1 LRPMTSNI
9 ARPKKAEPAFDPED
23 EEIEASQRIEK
34 HLNIK
39 SFSDQYESILI
50 DYLENKGEGSLLH
63 AYELGRDAL
72 ALNMGLLDL
81 SMLHQKAVMS
91 LLNDRVNQYTHA
103 KMLFFMESASRFYEE
118 VLSPYELSRLS
129 SLQLNAMLPRLYEA
143 FEMEAKRIA
152 HILHDE
158 SAQTLAVAYMEI
170 NEVSLD
176 AENADYSREK
186 ISNVLALLEN
196 VREQLRTLSHE
207 LRPLILDQLGLIP
220 ALKLLVNG
228 VKERAGLKIEIIG
241 GELVGRMPQQVE
253 TLMYRVVQEALANVS
268 RHAKADTVTVRIWL
282 ENGALKC
289 SVSDDGVGFNSKSE
303 DMKEAQGIG
312 LLGMKERVAALGG
325 NFVVDSE
332 VGKGTVLIS
341 EIPLC

>member
-1 LRPMTSNI
+1 MRPMTSNI

-23 EEIEASQRIEK
+23 KEIEASQRIEK

-91 LLNDRVNQYTHA
+91 LLNDRVNRYTHA

-289 SVSDDGVGFNSKSE
+289 SVNDDGVGFNSKSE

>member
-23 EEIEASQRIEK
+23 KEIEASQRIEK

-91 LLNDRVNQYTHA
+91 PLNDRVNQYTHA

>member
-1 LRPMTSNI
+1 MRPMTSNI

-23 EEIEASQRIEK
+23 KEIEASQRIEK

-91 LLNDRVNQYTHA
+91 PLNDRVNQYTHA

>member
-1 LRPMTSNI
+1 LRPMTSDI
-9 ARPKKAEPAFDPED
+9 APQKKTEPAYDFED
-23 EEIEASQRIEK
+23 AEIKASQRIEK
-34 HLNIK
+34 TLNIK

-72 ALNMGLLDL
+72 ALNIGLLDL

-91 LLNDRVNQYTHA
+91 LLNDRLNQYTNA
-103 KMLFFMESASRFYEE
+103 MVFFFMEAASRFYEE

-129 SLQLNAMLPRLYEA
+129 SLQVNAMLPRLYEA

-158 SAQTLAVAYMEI
+158 SAQTLAVACMEI
-170 NEVSLD
+170 NEISLD
-176 AENADYSREK
+176 PKNADYSLEK
-186 ISNVLALLEN
+186 ISNVMELLEN

-228 VKERAGLKIEIIG
+228 VKERAGLQIEIIG
-241 GELVGRMPQQVE
+241 GDLLGRMPQQVE
-253 TLMYRVVQEALANVS
+253 TLMYRVVQEALTNVS
-268 RHAKADTVTVRIWL
+268 RHAKADTVTVRVWI

-289 SVSDDGVGFNSKSE
+289 SISDDGVGFDSKSE
-303 DMKEAQGIG
+303 NLRQAQGIG

-325 NFVVDSE
+325 TFFVDSE

>member
-1 LRPMTSNI
+1 MRPMTSNI

-23 EEIEASQRIEK
+23 KEIEASQRIEK

-103 KMLFFMESASRFYEE
+103 KVLFFMESASRFYEE

>member
-1 LRPMTSNI
+1 MRPMTSNI

-23 EEIEASQRIEK
+23 KEIEASQRIEK

>member
-23 EEIEASQRIEK
+23 KEIEASQRIEK

-50 DYLENKGEGSLLH
+50 DYLENKSEGSLLH

>member
-23 EEIEASQRIEK
+23 KEIEASQRIEK

>member
-1 LRPMTSNI
+1 MRPMTSNI

-23 EEIEASQRIEK
+23 KEIEASQRIEK

-50 DYLENKGEGSLLH
+50 DYLENKSEGSLLH